1 MCFTHFYLSLKILL
15 TLSLIN
21 KWDIRTADM
30 SSALLQAPIAPHELV
45 LVQPPTELVQDP
57 DMLWQLTRNVYGI
70 NTLKQWQQFLV
81 SKLEELGLRQNKT
94 DPCIFAT
101 EQLIVMIHLG
111 TVLTVGDK
119 HRQESFFGQLSV
131 SLSQI

>member
-1 MCFTHFYLSLKILL
+1 MSLCLFSHHLSL
-15 TLSLIN
+15 S
-21 KWDIRTADM
+21 
-30 SSALLQAPIAPHELV
+30 
-45 LVQPPTELVQDP
+45 QDP

-70 NTLKQWQQFLV
+70 TNLKQWQQFLV

-111 TVLTVGDK
+111 AVLTVGDK
-119 HRQESFFGQLSV
+119 HRQESFFDQLSASPLSHKYNK
-131 SLSQI
+131 SLMLRLH